1 MTSPPQSPAND
12 PGPTHRRVSWTSPE
26 IMGELILLGLIAVLV
41 IVFLFQVVA
50 LPVGQDCADERSTP
64 AAPISCFLFQSA
76 PDLAERFSI
85 PNLRLPGRW
94 LPLIAIG
101 IGTPLWFIRLYTV
114 LRRRKAIEEG
124 MIMDLGFRL
133 GEDPEG
139 ERRRAF
145 LYFGT
150 LILLVIAVWMSRFP
164 RGSASLGHGVL
175 GLLDAHEMVFR
186 SPHRHRVRGVHR
198 RRPRPHPR
206 YLLVRALVLPLD
218 WRRIPRKRVVHPG
231 LLEGRPYARRLARS
245 RAQC

>member
-1 MTSPPQSPAND
+1 MTSAPQSPAND
-12 PGPTHRRVSWTSPE
+12 PVPTHRRVSWTSPE
-26 IMGELILLGLIAVLV
+26 IVGELILLGLIAILV

-139 ERRRAF
+139 EKRRAF

-150 LILLVIAVWMSRFP
+150 LILLVLAVWMIGFHA
-164 RGSASLGHGVL
+164 G
-175 GLLDAHEMVFR
+175 
-186 SPHRHRVRGVHR
+186 
-198 RRPRPHPR
+198 
-206 YLLVRALVLPLD
+206 LPLWVMGYLVFWTRMRWYFALPIGIAFEAFIVGILD
-218 WRRIPRKRVVHPG
+218 LTLDIFWFEPLFFRWIGVEYPVN
-231 LLEGRPYARRLARS
+231 EWFT
-245 RAQC
+245 RAF